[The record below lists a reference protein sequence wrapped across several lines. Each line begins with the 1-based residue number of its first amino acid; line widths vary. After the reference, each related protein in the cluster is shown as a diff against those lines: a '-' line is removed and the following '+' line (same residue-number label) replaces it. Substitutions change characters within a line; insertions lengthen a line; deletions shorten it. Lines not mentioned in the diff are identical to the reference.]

1 MISCASTTH
10 LSYNLGFIALSVASF
25 HFPTIFGGIRF
36 FWPQGE
42 ECQMMIHIFT
52 KIFCC
57 LRPNTGEMAPLPMA
71 HMLVERRRA
80 LPPHHMGGT
89 LASPSDYAWG
99 VGLVD
104 AAGSCFFLDMDGNAA
119 T

>member
-1 MISCASTTH
+1 M
-10 LSYNLGFIALSVASF
+10 L
-25 HFPTIFGGIRF
+25 
-36 FWPQGE
+36 
-42 ECQMMIHIFT
+42 IHIFT

-71 HMLVERRRA
+71 HMLVE
-80 LPPHHMGGT
+80 LPLRTTTTP
-89 LASPSDYAWG
+89 Y

-104 AAGSCFFLDMDGNAA
+104 AAGSCFFLDMDGNTA